1 MFLNS
6 YSLPLTN
13 NLQKFNNNNNKRF
26 KVPFSG
32 QHRWDGT
39 TKDSSLLDCL
49 MPLVGRWNSP
59 TLSSHSMTTS
69 WLAATRQTLSSH
81 SMTASW
87 CAATRLSPLTLW
99 PPAGLQQPDRLSPL
113 TLWPPAGVQQPD
125 SLLSLYDRQLACSNQ
140 TAWKPNVPPDLWQF
154 SDNFFPTYDNSVTT
168 FFRIM
173 IIQWQLFR

>member
-87 CAATRLSPLTLW
+87 LAATRQTLSSHSMTTSWRAATRLSPLTLW
-99 PPAGLQQPDRLSPL
+99 PPAGLQQPDSMKTQRSTRLM
-113 TLWPPAGVQQPD
+113 TIQWQFF
-125 SLLSLYDRQLACSNQ
+125 
-140 TAWKPNVPPDLWQF
+140 PDLW
-154 SDNFFPTYDNSVTT
+154 
-168 FFRIM
+168 
-173 IIQWQLFR
+173 